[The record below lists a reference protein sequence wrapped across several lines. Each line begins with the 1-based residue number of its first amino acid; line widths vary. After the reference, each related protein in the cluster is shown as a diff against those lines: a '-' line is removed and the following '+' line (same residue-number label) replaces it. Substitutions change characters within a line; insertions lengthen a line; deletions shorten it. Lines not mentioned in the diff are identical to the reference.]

1 MEVYSLS
8 FKEPIFPSSTLL
20 GIYSKW
26 SDLVKALDS
35 QSMDMGITDQ
45 YVIEVHELDFID
57 EDPDELNE

>member
-20 GIYSKW
+20 CIYSKW